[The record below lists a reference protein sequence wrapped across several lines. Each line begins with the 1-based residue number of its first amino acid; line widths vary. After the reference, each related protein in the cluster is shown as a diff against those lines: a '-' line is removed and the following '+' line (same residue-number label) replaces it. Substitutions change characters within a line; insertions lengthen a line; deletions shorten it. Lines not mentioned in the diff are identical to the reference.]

1 MVHAVDSKSTG
12 GNTLGVRV
20 PPPAPDSKA
29 RFTVLF
35 LFFVAN
41 TEFISIFSNVRYA
54 LSEVFVVRND
64 LCLHSNNT
72 LFRAYATQNATQ
84 VSEQRLKKGVDF
96 FIYFLT
102 FRAERVL
109 INILQGR

>member
-35 LFFVAN
+35 LFFVAKAA
-41 TEFISIFSNVRYA
+41 FIGAAYMRYK
-54 LSEVFVVRND
+54 N
-64 LCLHSNNT
+64 
-72 LFRAYATQNATQ
+72 
-84 VSEQRLKKGVDF
+84 
-96 FIYFLT
+96 
-102 FRAERVL
+102 
-109 INILQGR
+109 

>member
-12 GNTLGVRV
+12 GNTLGVRI

-35 LFFVAN
+35 LFSVSN
-41 TEFISIFSNVRYA
+41 NEFIFTFSNVRYA
-54 LSEVFVVRND
+54 LSTVFVVYND
-64 LCLHSNNT
+64 LCLRSNNT

-96 FIYFLT
+96 FIYFLA

-109 INILQGR
+109 INVLQCR